1 MNKSGQEVEEDIKA
15 DATKKDVQDG
25 FDWIQEELSDNPDEF
40 GGVVIFISCH
50 SNKKE

>member
-1 MNKSGQEVEEDIKA
+1 MKA

>member
-1 MNKSGQEVEEDIKA
+1 MEESGQEIEEEIKA
-15 DATKKDVQDG
+15 DATKKDVKDG
-25 FDWIQEELSDNPDEF
+25 FHWIQEELSEDPNEY